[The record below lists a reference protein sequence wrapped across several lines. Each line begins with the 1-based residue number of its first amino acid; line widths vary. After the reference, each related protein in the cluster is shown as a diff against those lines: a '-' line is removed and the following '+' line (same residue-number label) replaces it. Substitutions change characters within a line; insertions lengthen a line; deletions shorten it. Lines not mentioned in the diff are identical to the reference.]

1 MRGCNLLCLF
11 ALMAKKRKVN
21 PPLDGT
27 LDIYQQGGRQP
38 LVYRTFKPKNSVL
51 VADEWERRVGW
62 RDLSAP
68 KPLSRPYVR
77 EKKKAR
83 GKGLT

>member
-1 MRGCNLLCLF
+1 MLCLF

-27 LDIYQQGGRQP
+27 SDIYQQGGRQS
-38 LVYRTFKPKNSVL
+38 LVYRTLKPKNSVL

-62 RDLSAP
+62 RDLSEP
-68 KPLSRPYVR
+68 KALSRPYVR
-77 EKKKAR
+77 NKKQAR
-83 GKGLT
+83 SKGLT